1 MVEMYHNGGL
11 FMHPILACLIL
22 GIAMCLYKL
31 WSLLTASINTRK
43 FLIRIKK
50 SLAEGGVESATKLC
64 ENTRGPVAAIFH
76 SGLIR
81 ANRGLEHVE
90 KAIVNAGTIEMAFLE
105 RGLLWLST
113 ISTIAPMIGFLGT
126 VAGMIRAFEDIA
138 AANDISPAIVASGIS
153 EALLT
158 NMFGLIVG
166 IIIQTSH
173 NFFVSR
179 VDRLV
184 IDMEESSVDLVD
196 SLIDMEAHTKQA

>member
-1 MVEMYHNGGL
+1 MVEMYNNGGP
-11 FMHPILACLIL
+11 FMHPILGCLIFGL
-22 GIAMCLYKL
+22 AMSLYKI
-31 WSLLTASINTRK
+31 WSLFMASINTRK

-50 SLAEGGVESATKLC
+50 ALAEGGVEAATKLC

-76 SGLIR
+76 SGLLR

-90 KAIVNAGTIEMAFLE
+90 KAIMNAGTIEMAFLE

-113 ISTIAPMIGFLGT
+113 VSTVAPMLGFLGT
-126 VAGMIRAFEDIA
+126 VSGMISAFQDIA
-138 AANDISPAIVASGIS
+138 AANDISPAIVATGIS

-158 NMFGLIVG
+158 TMFGLIVG
-166 IIIQTSH
+166 IIIQTTH
-173 NFFVSR
+173 NFFVSK

-196 SLIDMEAHTKQA
+196 SLIDLDVDAKQA